1 LNKKYPERYQFVD
14 PDNDLDM
21 FGGGWP
27 YPVVLNQ
34 TGGVELQTGIPH
46 KGSCIKHFAMYN
58 LADLPGTPRFGG
70 GIPSMLWKLITGNLI
85 GIHETQMTDGLEN
98 WMPSIT
104 DVQTAI
110 GKTTDNPNG
119 LTVKVLFKEKATGDM
134 EYLRFNTPLDERN

>member
-1 LNKKYPERYQFVD
+1 VNQKYPERHKFVD

-21 FGGGWP
+21 LGGGWP
-27 YPVVLNQ
+27 
-34 TGGVELQTGIPH
+34 GVELQIGIPH

-85 GIHETQMTDGLEN
+85 GIHETQMTDGLGN

-134 EYLRFNTPLDERN
+134 EYLRFTVPTGGN